1 MFNVLT
7 STSTIVTP
15 ALSQSLNS
23 LLLNALQAALLG
35 LSALI
40 AYAIKLWIGSLKY
53 NWEKSLASRFVKVA
67 EQQLTTNPE
76 KLTFAKVQLKKF
88 LPSLSDEELGHLVD
102 EAVVDM
108 NNSLKTVST
117 P

>member
-23 LLLNALQAALLG
+23 LFLNALQAALLG

-40 AYAIKLWIGSLKY
+40 AYALKLWIGSLKY

-67 EQQLTTNPE
+67 EQQLTDNPE
-76 KLTFAKVQLKKF
+76 KLTFVKTQLKKF
-88 LPSLSDEELGHLVD
+88 FPSLTEEELESLVE
-102 EAVVDM
+102 EAVSD
-108 NNSLKTVST
+108 LKTGLGTKTV
-117 P
+117 